1 MMKKIVLVMFVVIH
15 SYATSDT
22 ILALQSTFK
31 KNINEYY
38 KLWAVGYCMGHFE
51 VERNVKFEFQ
61 EMPARFSIDDLKI
74 SKIVYLLGVEPLNEI
89 KDYIDKNNSYFEKDK
104 ANHCLELLLK
114 PNYKPKSHHSLDD
127 EVKRIVKKY
136 CKDCK

>member
-1 MMKKIVLVMFVVIH
+1 MKKIVLVMFVVIH

-22 ILALQSTFK
+22 IFALQSTFK

-104 ANHCLELLLK
+104 ANHCLGLQVILC
-114 PNYKPKSHHSLDD
+114 
-127 EVKRIVKKY
+127 KKY
-136 CKDCK
+136 CGNDWHKWATTYYFMEWKQIFR